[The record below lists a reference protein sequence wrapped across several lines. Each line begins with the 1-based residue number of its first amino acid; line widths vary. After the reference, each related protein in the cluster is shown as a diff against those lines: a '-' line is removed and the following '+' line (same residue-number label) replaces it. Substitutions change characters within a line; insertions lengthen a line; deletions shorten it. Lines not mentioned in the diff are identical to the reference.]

1 MMYDVFT
8 LFTFLQQDVK
18 LKGGSQAQAQY
29 QYNINKYVNQLLFTY
44 MVALIF
50 ISLYYAYYIYV
61 LCAYYVQR
69 SAARPAAGPSVHD
82 AART

>member
-29 QYNINKYVNQLLFTY
+29 QYNRNKYLN
-44 MVALIF
+44 MLINF
-50 ISLYYAYYIYV
+50 YL
-61 LCAYYVQR
+61 
-69 SAARPAAGPSVHD
+69 H
-82 AART
+82 TW